1 MLYTLIITWKEMNK
15 VEWTLPGTVLSVDAD
30 RPQAAEDVFS
40 SLFLAGGLV
49 LSQVTQVTGLEPY
62 IIQNWVRRGFLAPP
76 KQRKYTRRQLSR
88 ILMINALKST
98 LSIEQ
103 ICKLL
108 SYINGALDDE
118 GDDTIDDTELYG
130 AFVLVAGS
138 VQKHGLTSESEMNRL
153 IADGLKDYKESIPG
167 AKERIEQA
175 LRIMITAWRAASV
188 IRTASRVKIISR
200 SLKKW
205 RRCCKAQQSKWESA
219 CRTPRLHFS
228 AAASRQSTP
237 ITVWRF

>member
-1 MLYTLIITWKEMNK
+1 MIVLYTLIITWKEMNK

-30 RPQAAEDVFS
+30 RPQAAEEVFS
-40 SLFLAGGLV
+40 SLFLASGLV

-175 LRIMITAWRAASV
+175 LRIMITAWRAAQLQ
-188 IRTASRVKIISR
+188 T
-200 SLKKW
+200 
-205 RRCCKAQQSKWESA
+205 KAQSMMNA
-219 CRTPRLHFS
+219 L
-228 AAASRQSTP
+228 
-237 ITVWRF
+237 

>member
-1 MLYTLIITWKEMNK
+1 MNK

-30 RPQAAEDVFS
+30 RPQAAEEVFS

-175 LRIMITAWRAASV
+175 LRIMITAWRAAQLQTKV
-188 IRTASRVKIISR
+188 
-200 SLKKW
+200 
-205 RRCCKAQQSKWESA
+205 QSMMNALCVSA
-219 CRTPRLHFS
+219 DFEKGE
-228 AAASRQSTP
+228 
-237 ITVWRF
+237 IYV

>member
-1 MLYTLIITWKEMNK
+1 M
-15 VEWTLPGTVLSVDAD
+15 EWTLPGTVLSVDAD
-30 RPQAAEDVFS
+30 RPQAAEEVFS

-153 IADGLKDYKESIPG
+153 IADGLKDYKEAIPG

-175 LRIMITAWRAASV
+175 LRIMITAWRAAQLQ
-188 IRTASRVKIISR
+188 T
-200 SLKKW
+200 
-205 RRCCKAQQSKWESA
+205 KAQSMMNALCVSA
-219 CRTPRLHFS
+219 DFEKGE
-228 AAASRQSTP
+228 
-237 ITVWRF
+237 IYV

>member
-30 RPQAAEDVFS
+30 RPQAAEEVFS
-40 SLFLAGGLV
+40 SLFLAGELV

-98 LSIEQ
+98 LSIKQ

-175 LRIMITAWRAASV
+175 LRIMITAWRAAQLQ
-188 IRTASRVKIISR
+188 T
-200 SLKKW
+200 
-205 RRCCKAQQSKWESA
+205 KAQSMMNA
-219 CRTPRLHFS
+219 L
-228 AAASRQSTP
+228 
-237 ITVWRF
+237 

>member
-1 MLYTLIITWKEMNK
+1 MNK
-15 VEWTLPGTVLSVDAD
+15 VEWTLPGTALSVDAD

-138 VQKHGLTSESEMNRL
+138 VRKHGLTSESEMNRL

-175 LRIMITAWRAASV
+175 LRIMITAWRAAQLQ
-188 IRTASRVKIISR
+188 T
-200 SLKKW
+200 
-205 RRCCKAQQSKWESA
+205 KAQSMMNALCVSA
-219 CRTPRLHFS
+219 DFEKGE
-228 AAASRQSTP
+228 
-237 ITVWRF
+237 IYV

>member
-1 MLYTLIITWKEMNK
+1 M
-15 VEWTLPGTVLSVDAD
+15 EWTLPGTVLSVDAD
-30 RPQAAEDVFS
+30 RPQAAEGVFS

-118 GDDTIDDTELYG
+118 GDDGFG
-130 AFVLVAGS
+130 AFDGERVVGGFGVVCLASGVGHWLFLSIVLFVGW
-138 VQKHGLTSESEMNRL
+138 VRFG
-153 IADGLKDYKESIPG
+153 
-167 AKERIEQA
+167 
-175 LRIMITAWRAASV
+175 
-188 IRTASRVKIISR
+188 
-200 SLKKW
+200 
-205 RRCCKAQQSKWESA
+205 
-219 CRTPRLHFS
+219 CRG
-228 AAASRQSTP
+228 
-237 ITVWRF
+237 

>member
-1 MLYTLIITWKEMNK
+1 MNK

-30 RPQAAEDVFS
+30 RPQAAEEVFS

-138 VQKHGLTSESEMNRL
+138 VQKHGL

-175 LRIMITAWRAASV
+175 LRIMITAWRAAQLQ
-188 IRTASRVKIISR
+188 T
-200 SLKKW
+200 
-205 RRCCKAQQSKWESA
+205 KAQSMMNALCVSA
-219 CRTPRLHFS
+219 DFEKGE
-228 AAASRQSTP
+228 
-237 ITVWRF
+237 IYV

>member
-1 MLYTLIITWKEMNK
+1 MNK

-30 RPQAAEDVFS
+30 RPQAAEKVFS

-175 LRIMITAWRAASV
+175 LRIMITAWRAAQLQ
-188 IRTASRVKIISR
+188 T
-200 SLKKW
+200 
-205 RRCCKAQQSKWESA
+205 KAQSMMNALCVSA
-219 CRTPRLHFS
+219 DFEKGE
-228 AAASRQSTP
+228 
-237 ITVWRF
+237 IYV

>member
-1 MLYTLIITWKEMNK
+1 MNK

-30 RPQAAEDVFS
+30 RPQAAEEVFS

-76 KQRKYTRRQLSR
+76 KQRNYTRRQLSR

-138 VQKHGLTSESEMNRL
+138 VQKHGLISESEMNRL

-175 LRIMITAWRAASV
+175 LRIMITAWRAAQLQ
-188 IRTASRVKIISR
+188 T
-200 SLKKW
+200 
-205 RRCCKAQQSKWESA
+205 KAQSMMNA
-219 CRTPRLHFS
+219 L
-228 AAASRQSTP
+228 
-237 ITVWRF
+237 

>member
-1 MLYTLIITWKEMNK
+1 MNK

-30 RPQAAEDVFS
+30 WPQAAEEVFS
-40 SLFLAGGLV
+40 SLFLASGLV

-175 LRIMITAWRAASV
+175 LRIIITAWRAAQLQ
-188 IRTASRVKIISR
+188 T
-200 SLKKW
+200 
-205 RRCCKAQQSKWESA
+205 KAQSMMNA
-219 CRTPRLHFS
+219 L
-228 AAASRQSTP
+228 
-237 ITVWRF
+237 

>member
-1 MLYTLIITWKEMNK
+1 M
-15 VEWTLPGTVLSVDAD
+15 EWTLPGTVLSVDAD
-30 RPQAAEDVFS
+30 RPQAAEEVFS

-153 IADGLKDYKESIPG
+153 IADGLKDYKEPIPG

-175 LRIMITAWRAASV
+175 LRIMITAWRAAQLQ
-188 IRTASRVKIISR
+188 T
-200 SLKKW
+200 
-205 RRCCKAQQSKWESA
+205 KAQSMMNALCVSA
-219 CRTPRLHFS
+219 DFEKGE
-228 AAASRQSTP
+228 
-237 ITVWRF
+237 IYV

>member
-1 MLYTLIITWKEMNK
+1 MITLYTLIITWKEMNK

-30 RPQAAEDVFS
+30 RPQAAEEVFS
-40 SLFLAGGLV
+40 SLFLASGLV

-153 IADGLKDYKESIPG
+153 ITDGLKDYKESIPG

-175 LRIMITAWRAASV
+175 LRIMITAWRAAQLQ
-188 IRTASRVKIISR
+188 T
-200 SLKKW
+200 
-205 RRCCKAQQSKWESA
+205 KAQSMMNA
-219 CRTPRLHFS
+219 L
-228 AAASRQSTP
+228 
-237 ITVWRF
+237 

>member
-1 MLYTLIITWKEMNK
+1 MNK

-30 RPQAAEDVFS
+30 RPQAAEEVFS

-175 LRIMITAWRAASV
+175 LRIMITAWRAAQLQ
-188 IRTASRVKIISR
+188 T
-200 SLKKW
+200 
-205 RRCCKAQQSKWESA
+205 KAQSMMNALCVSA
-219 CRTPRLHFS
+219 DFEKGFMQKLLGS
-228 AAASRQSTP
+228 
-237 ITVWRF
+237 

>member
-1 MLYTLIITWKEMNK
+1 M
-15 VEWTLPGTVLSVDAD
+15 EWTLPGTVLSVDAD
-30 RPQAAEDVFS
+30 RPQAAEEVFS

-175 LRIMITAWRAASV
+175 LRIMITAWRAAQLQTKAQSMMNALCV
-188 IRTASRVKIISR
+188 SADFEKGEIYVSRV
-200 SLKKW
+200 
-205 RRCCKAQQSKWESA
+205 
-219 CRTPRLHFS
+219 
-228 AAASRQSTP
+228 
-237 ITVWRF
+237 

>member
-1 MLYTLIITWKEMNK
+1 M
-15 VEWTLPGTVLSVDAD
+15 EWTLPGTVLSVDAD
-30 RPQAAEDVFS
+30 RPQAAEEVFS

-118 GDDTIDDTELYG
+118 GDDTIDDTELYD

-175 LRIMITAWRAASV
+175 LRIMITAWRAAQLQ
-188 IRTASRVKIISR
+188 T
-200 SLKKW
+200 
-205 RRCCKAQQSKWESA
+205 KAQSMMNALCVSA
-219 CRTPRLHFS
+219 DFEKGE
-228 AAASRQSTP
+228 
-237 ITVWRF
+237 IYV

>member
-1 MLYTLIITWKEMNK
+1 MNK
-15 VEWTLPGTVLSVDAD
+15 VEWTLPGTVRSVDAD
-30 RPQAAEDVFS
+30 RPQAAEEVFS

-175 LRIMITAWRAASV
+175 LRIMITAWRAAQLQ
-188 IRTASRVKIISR
+188 T
-200 SLKKW
+200 
-205 RRCCKAQQSKWESA
+205 KAQSMMNALCVSA
-219 CRTPRLHFS
+219 DFEKGE
-228 AAASRQSTP
+228 
-237 ITVWRF
+237 IYV

>member
-1 MLYTLIITWKEMNK
+1 M
-15 VEWTLPGTVLSVDAD
+15 EWTLPGTMLSVDAD
-30 RPQAAEDVFS
+30 RPQAAEEVFS

-118 GDDTIDDTELYG
+118 GDDTIDERLALFEKQRKNLEAQMAELQHTMD
-130 AFVLVAGS
+130 VLNFKCWFYETAKKAGTTL
-138 VQKHGLTSESEMNRL
+138 VPQCMEAEEIPEEFQK
-153 IADGLKDYKESIPG
+153 
-167 AKERIEQA
+167 
-175 LRIMITAWRAASV
+175 
-188 IRTASRVKIISR
+188 IREE
-200 SLKKW
+200 LH
-205 RRCCKAQQSKWESA
+205 CKPE
-219 CRTPRLHFS
+219 CN
-228 AAASRQSTP
+228 
-237 ITVWRF
+237 

>member
-1 MLYTLIITWKEMNK
+1 MIVLYTLIITQKEMNK

-30 RPQAAEDVFS
+30 RPQAAEEVFS

-175 LRIMITAWRAASV
+175 LRIMITAWRAAQLQ
-188 IRTASRVKIISR
+188 T
-200 SLKKW
+200 
-205 RRCCKAQQSKWESA
+205 KAQSMMNV
-219 CRTPRLHFS
+219 L
-228 AAASRQSTP
+228 
-237 ITVWRF
+237 

>member
-1 MLYTLIITWKEMNK
+1 MIMLYTLIITWKEMNK

-30 RPQAAEDVFS
+30 RPQAAEEVFS
-40 SLFLAGGLV
+40 SLFLASGLV

-175 LRIMITAWRAASV
+175 LRIMITAWRAAQLQ
-188 IRTASRVKIISR
+188 T
-200 SLKKW
+200 
-205 RRCCKAQQSKWESA
+205 KAQSMMNA
-219 CRTPRLHFS
+219 L
-228 AAASRQSTP
+228 
-237 ITVWRF
+237 

>member
-1 MLYTLIITWKEMNK
+1 M
-15 VEWTLPGTVLSVDAD
+15 EWTLPGTVLSVDAD
-30 RPQAAEDVFS
+30 RPQAAEEVFS

-118 GDDTIDDTELYG
+118 GDDTIDE
-130 AFVLVAGS
+130 
-138 VQKHGLTSESEMNRL
+138 RL
-153 IADGLKDYKESIPG
+153 ADGYYYSKSIRLLKYLLEHPEELEKPLKEEVSY
-167 AKERIEQA
+167 E
-175 LRIMITAWRAASV
+175 
-188 IRTASRVKIISR
+188 
-200 SLKKW
+200 
-205 RRCCKAQQSKWESA
+205 
-219 CRTPRLHFS
+219 
-228 AAASRQSTP
+228 
-237 ITVWRF
+237 

>member
-1 MLYTLIITWKEMNK
+1 MNK

-30 RPQAAEDVFS
+30 RPQAAEEVFS
-40 SLFLAGGLV
+40 SLFLAGGLVLSQVGLV

-175 LRIMITAWRAASV
+175 LRIMITAWRAAQLQ
-188 IRTASRVKIISR
+188 T
-200 SLKKW
+200 
-205 RRCCKAQQSKWESA
+205 KAQSMMNA
-219 CRTPRLHFS
+219 L
-228 AAASRQSTP
+228 
-237 ITVWRF
+237 

>member
-1 MLYTLIITWKEMNK
+1 MNK
-15 VEWTLPGTVLSVDAD
+15 VEWTLPGTALSVDAD

-138 VQKHGLTSESEMNRL
+138 VRKHGLTSESEMNRL

-167 AKERIEQA
+167 AKERIKQA
-175 LRIMITAWRAASV
+175 LRIMITAWRAAQLQ
-188 IRTASRVKIISR
+188 T
-200 SLKKW
+200 
-205 RRCCKAQQSKWESA
+205 KAQSMMNALCVSA
-219 CRTPRLHFS
+219 DFEKGE
-228 AAASRQSTP
+228 
-237 ITVWRF
+237 IYV

>member
-15 VEWTLPGTVLSVDAD
+15 VEWALPGTVLSVDAD
-30 RPQAAEDVFS
+30 RPQAAEEVFS

-175 LRIMITAWRAASV
+175 LRIMITAWRAAQLQ
-188 IRTASRVKIISR
+188 T
-200 SLKKW
+200 
-205 RRCCKAQQSKWESA
+205 KAQSMMNA
-219 CRTPRLHFS
+219 L
-228 AAASRQSTP
+228 
-237 ITVWRF
+237 

>member
-30 RPQAAEDVFS
+30 RPQAAEEVFS

-175 LRIMITAWRAASV
+175 LRIMITAWRAAQLQ
-188 IRTASRVKIISR
+188 T
-200 SLKKW
+200 
-205 RRCCKAQQSKWESA
+205 KAQSMMNALCVSA
-219 CRTPRLHFS
+219 DFEKGE
-228 AAASRQSTP
+228 
-237 ITVWRF
+237 IYV

>member
-1 MLYTLIITWKEMNK
+1 M
-15 VEWTLPGTVLSVDAD
+15 EWTLPGTVLSVDAD
-30 RPQAAEDVFS
+30 RPQAAEEVFS

-167 AKERIEQA
+167 AKERSEQA
-175 LRIMITAWRAASV
+175 LRIMITAWRAAQLQ
-188 IRTASRVKIISR
+188 T
-200 SLKKW
+200 
-205 RRCCKAQQSKWESA
+205 KAQSMMNALCVSA
-219 CRTPRLHFS
+219 DFEKGE
-228 AAASRQSTP
+228 
-237 ITVWRF
+237 IYV

>member
-1 MLYTLIITWKEMNK
+1 M
-15 VEWTLPGTVLSVDAD
+15 EWTLPGTVLSVDAD
-30 RPQAAEDVFS
+30 RPQAAEKVFS

-175 LRIMITAWRAASV
+175 LRIMITAWRAAQLQ
-188 IRTASRVKIISR
+188 T
-200 SLKKW
+200 
-205 RRCCKAQQSKWESA
+205 KAQSMMNALCVSA
-219 CRTPRLHFS
+219 DFEKGE
-228 AAASRQSTP
+228 
-237 ITVWRF
+237 IYV

>member
-1 MLYTLIITWKEMNK
+1 MNK

-30 RPQAAEDVFS
+30 RPQAAEEVFS

-62 IIQNWVRRGFLAPP
+62 IIQNWVQRGFLAPP

-108 SYINGALDDE
+108 SYINGALDDA

-130 AFVLVAGS
+130 AFVLVAGN
-138 VQKHGLTSESEMNRL
+138 VQKHDLTSESEMNRL
-153 IADGLKDYKESIPG
+153 IADGLKDYKEPIPG

-175 LRIMITAWRAASV
+175 LRIMITAWRAAQLQ
-188 IRTASRVKIISR
+188 T
-200 SLKKW
+200 
-205 RRCCKAQQSKWESA
+205 KAQSMMNALCVSA
-219 CRTPRLHFS
+219 DFEKGE
-228 AAASRQSTP
+228 
-237 ITVWRF
+237 IYV

>member
-1 MLYTLIITWKEMNK
+1 MNK
-15 VEWTLPGTVLSVDAD
+15 VEWTLPGTMLSVDAD
-30 RPQAAEDVFS
+30 RPQAAEEVFS

-175 LRIMITAWRAASV
+175 LRIMITAWRAAQLQ
-188 IRTASRVKIISR
+188 T
-200 SLKKW
+200 
-205 RRCCKAQQSKWESA
+205 KAQSMMNALCVSA
-219 CRTPRLHFS
+219 DFEKGE
-228 AAASRQSTP
+228 
-237 ITVWRF
+237 IYV

>member
-1 MLYTLIITWKEMNK
+1 M
-15 VEWTLPGTVLSVDAD
+15 EWTLPGTVLSVDAD
-30 RPQAAEDVFS
+30 RPQAAEEVFS

-138 VQKHGLTSESEMNRL
+138 VQKHSLTSESEMNRL

-175 LRIMITAWRAASV
+175 LRIMITAWRAAQLQ
-188 IRTASRVKIISR
+188 T
-200 SLKKW
+200 
-205 RRCCKAQQSKWESA
+205 KAQSMMNALCVSA
-219 CRTPRLHFS
+219 DFEKGE
-228 AAASRQSTP
+228 
-237 ITVWRF
+237 IYV

>member
-1 MLYTLIITWKEMNK
+1 MNK

-30 RPQAAEDVFS
+30 RPQAAEEVFS

-138 VQKHGLTSESEMNRL
+138 VQKYDLTSESEMNRL
-153 IADGLKDYKESIPG
+153 IADGLKDYKEPIPG

-175 LRIMITAWRAASV
+175 LRIMITAWRAAQLQ
-188 IRTASRVKIISR
+188 T
-200 SLKKW
+200 
-205 RRCCKAQQSKWESA
+205 KAQSMMNALCVSA
-219 CRTPRLHFS
+219 DFEKGE
-228 AAASRQSTP
+228 
-237 ITVWRF
+237 IYV

>member
-1 MLYTLIITWKEMNK
+1 M
-15 VEWTLPGTVLSVDAD
+15 EWTLPGTVLSVDAD
-30 RPQAAEDVFS
+30 RPQAAEEVFS
-40 SLFLAGGLV
+40 SLFLSGGLV

-175 LRIMITAWRAASV
+175 LRIMITAWRAAQLQ
-188 IRTASRVKIISR
+188 T
-200 SLKKW
+200 
-205 RRCCKAQQSKWESA
+205 KAQSMMNALCVSA
-219 CRTPRLHFS
+219 DFEKGE
-228 AAASRQSTP
+228 
-237 ITVWRF
+237 IYV

>member
-1 MLYTLIITWKEMNK
+1 M
-15 VEWTLPGTVLSVDAD
+15 EWTLPGTVLSVDAD
-30 RPQAAEDVFS
+30 RPQAAEEVFS

-138 VQKHGLTSESEMNRL
+138 VQKHGLTSESEMNCL

-175 LRIMITAWRAASV
+175 LRIMITAWRAAQLQ
-188 IRTASRVKIISR
+188 T
-200 SLKKW
+200 
-205 RRCCKAQQSKWESA
+205 KAQSMMNALCVSA
-219 CRTPRLHFS
+219 DFEKGE
-228 AAASRQSTP
+228 
-237 ITVWRF
+237 IYV

>member
-1 MLYTLIITWKEMNK
+1 M
-15 VEWTLPGTVLSVDAD
+15 EWTLPGTVLSVDAD
-30 RPQAAEDVFS
+30 RPQAAEEVFS

-108 SYINGALDDE
+108 SYINGA
-118 GDDTIDDTELYG
+118 
-130 AFVLVAGS
+130 FVLVAGS

-175 LRIMITAWRAASV
+175 LRIMITAWRAAQLQ
-188 IRTASRVKIISR
+188 T
-200 SLKKW
+200 
-205 RRCCKAQQSKWESA
+205 KAQSMMNA
-219 CRTPRLHFS
+219 L
-228 AAASRQSTP
+228 
-237 ITVWRF
+237 